1 MEKRMEANE
10 EGLWVRVTGTLIP
23 NVSTFGW
30 PCPALSSSVSLP
42 ALPGSRGS
50 VILGGGIETP

>member
-1 MEKRMEANE
+1 MEANE